1 MSILYNIIIEV
12 MNDGAGDWA
21 YAIYLL
27 ELLLNLGVEEQHI
40 RIIYINCY
48 DWNKDLNTLIN
59 DKLKK
64 NIELLQ
70 CEVID
75 ETNITT
81 SKQPNVNI
89 IKYTFPSILDFKKE
103 ELVDE
108 IKNIEKKLYNIAEKK
123 LIPTDFNNIFIII
136 TKLLNGFKVS
146 ETNIKNGDYY
156 CKIYKDKLNIN
167 DNELIDLYN
176 TNVKNAGYPFD
187 RIGKILFYKYQKIN
201 LIYLDYAYLYSNNLA
216 DSEIF
221 KNVVNILF
229 RTQEDLGF
237 YNIDNLISI
246 REGGHSNDNSFNCSI
261 QYGYIRSKPDGN
273 KIQFDKYCYD
283 NNIIPMNSHVCYIS
297 QSDILK
303 VPKNLSKFIKILGYT
318 KNIDNNNKILM
329 IGNWDELFSEIN
341 ILNHKRSLDADICI
355 SIIKDNEIT
364 VTFNYKTLIIKKIN
378 SINLEKND
386 FNFSYL
392 LENTNSYCM
401 LSGDSSYMEGLTL
414 NKRVI
419 HIGMSNKYK
428 MINELNL
435 HIIEKIG
442 YVKFKSIKNYET
454 DIDNLQEINI
464 TAFNNN
470 LKLYAELLAMPNY
483 LEIQKQLTNK
493 NFDDTI
499 KEEINKITS
508 KIYAIVTKQK
518 YLKYKN
524 KYLQLRSNLK
534 YSSLF

>member
-48 DWNKDLNTLIN
+48 DYGNDLNTLIN

-70 CEVID
+70 CKVID

-81 SKQPNVNI
+81 SKQPNFNI
-89 IKYTFPSILDFKKE
+89 IKYTFTSNFNKE
-103 ELVDE
+103 ESVDKIDN
-108 IKNIEKKLYNIAEKK
+108 IKTKLYNIAEKK
-123 LIPTDFNNIFIII
+123 LIPTDFNNIFNII
-136 TKLLNGFKVS
+136 TKLLDGFKVS
-146 ETNIKNGDYY
+146 GTNIKNGDYY
-156 CKIYKDKLNIN
+156 CEISNENLTIN
-167 DNELIDLYN
+167 DINIIDLYN
-176 TNVKNAGYPFD
+176 TNVTNAGYPFD
-187 RIGKILFYKYQKIN
+187 RIGKILFYKYKKIN

-229 RTQEDLGF
+229 RTQEDQGF

-273 KIQFDKYCYD
+273 KVQFDKYCND

-297 QSDILK
+297 PSDIFK

-318 KNIDNNNKILM
+318 KNINNNNKILM
-329 IGNWDELFSEIN
+329 IGNWNELFSEIN
-341 ILNHKRSLDADICI
+341 ILNHKMSLDADICI
-355 SIIKDNEIT
+355 SIIKHNEIT

-378 SINLEKND
+378 SINLEKNG